1 MIKLTTVGHIT
12 KFDCL
17 TGTSS
22 SISFKAIITS
32 AFKTSYCIVT
42 SCIGIT
48 AMRIFFTLIN
58 MYRIYHVYEE
68 YKRRY
73 TPLDGLPEAIAE
85 GKQSS
90 GVYRV
95 YTPSRRGISGLYNI

>member
-1 MIKLTTVGHIT
+1 MCH
-12 KFDCL
+12 FDVDN
-17 TGTSS
+17 SS
-22 SISFKAIITS
+22 LLCDIDTLMWLSSTLMLPFN
-32 AFKTSYCIVT
+32 
-42 SCIGIT
+42 
-48 AMRIFFTLIN
+48 FFLNRTMC

-85 GKQSS
+85 GKQPS

-95 YTPSRRGISGLYNI
+95 YTPSRRGISSLYNI

>member
-1 MIKLTTVGHIT
+1 MGRGGVCVCKRG
-12 KFDCL
+12 
-17 TGTSS
+17 GGGG
-22 SISFKAIITS
+22 
-32 AFKTSYCIVT
+32 VT
-42 SCIGIT
+42 SQCMFRASGNISKLIKIFIPRLKFKLLIGS
-48 AMRIFFTLIN
+48 

-85 GKQSS
+85 GKQPS

-95 YTPSRRGISGLYNI
+95 YTSSRRGISGLYNI

>member
-1 MIKLTTVGHIT
+1 MVCMFIGLRT
-12 KFDCL
+12 FP
-17 TGTSS
+17 TGRD
-22 SISFKAIITS
+22 SIS
-32 AFKTSYCIVT
+32 
-42 SCIGIT
+42 
-48 AMRIFFTLIN
+48 
-58 MYRIYHVYEE
+58 RIYHVYEE

-85 GKQSS
+85 GKQPS

>member
-1 MIKLTTVGHIT
+1 MKGLLTI
-12 KFDCL
+12 L
-17 TGTSS
+17 L
-22 SISFKAIITS
+22 
-32 AFKTSYCIVT
+32 SYLLLHRKQFSPCY
-42 SCIGIT
+42 
-48 AMRIFFTLIN
+48 
-58 MYRIYHVYEE
+58 MYRIYLVYEE

-85 GKQSS
+85 GKQPS

>member
-1 MIKLTTVGHIT
+1 M
-12 KFDCL
+12 
-17 TGTSS
+17 
-22 SISFKAIITS
+22 
-32 AFKTSYCIVT
+32 Y
-42 SCIGIT
+42 
-48 AMRIFFTLIN
+48 RIYHVYKEYK
-58 MYRIYHVYEE
+58 YRIYHVYEE

-85 GKQSS
+85 GKQPS

>member
-1 MIKLTTVGHIT
+1 MYMYKHIYYVLLY
-12 KFDCL
+12 K
-17 TGTSS
+17 
-22 SISFKAIITS
+22 
-32 AFKTSYCIVT
+32 
-42 SCIGIT
+42 
-48 AMRIFFTLIN
+48 
-58 MYRIYHVYEE
+58 YRIYHIYEE

-85 GKQSS
+85 GKQPS

>member
-1 MIKLTTVGHIT
+1 MGGGVKKALNLHGNICVFMLIHEST
-12 KFDCL
+12 KICTFHVL
-17 TGTSS
+17 IFSS
-22 SISFKAIITS
+22 SFYPQLYNK
-32 AFKTSYCIVT
+32 
-42 SCIGIT
+42 
-48 AMRIFFTLIN
+48 
-58 MYRIYHVYEE
+58 YRIYHVYEE

-85 GKQSS
+85 GKQPS

>member
-1 MIKLTTVGHIT
+1 MLTRIVHDAQDKEGLRFIYIYTGNVRLSIGYT
-12 KFDCL
+12 KW
-17 TGTSS
+17 
-22 SISFKAIITS
+22 
-32 AFKTSYCIVT
+32 
-42 SCIGIT
+42 
-48 AMRIFFTLIN
+48 
-58 MYRIYHVYEE
+58 HVYEE

-85 GKQSS
+85 GKQPS